1 MEFLGDAVLDFLIT
15 RHLFDHPSRRF
26 TPGELTDLRAA
37 LVNNNIFAALAVKF
51 WYHKYL
57 HALTPDLHNVIR
69 DYVLYCE
76 QQDDVEGMEAALTK
90 GNISNC
96 FKFYNILAKSDLEDE
111 DDDSEDIEVPK
122 VLGDI
127 YESVAGAIY
136 LDSNMDLATVWRV
149 YHPMLK

>member
-1 MEFLGDAVLDFLIT
+1 MTNCYQRLEFLGDAVLDFLIT

-37 LVNNNIFAALAVKF
+37 LVNNNIFAALAVKY

-69 DYVLYCE
+69 DYVFYCE
-76 QQDDVEGMEAALTK
+76 TQDDVEGMEAVLK
-90 GNISNC
+90 KEIEE
-96 FKFYNILAKSDLEDE
+96 ED
-111 DDDSEDIEVPK
+111 DDDSEDVEVPK

-127 YESVAGAIY
+127 YESVAGAIF
-136 LDSNMDLATVWRV
+136 LDSGMSLETVWKVR
-149 YHPMLK
+149 LRIF

>member
-1 MEFLGDAVLDFLIT
+1 MTNCYQRLEFLGDAVLDFLIT

-90 GNISNC
+90 GMFFADNSISRSNSNGTYKAQSLSY
-96 FKFYNILAKSDLEDE
+96 FSYLYVPLEFLLE
-111 DDDSEDIEVPK
+111 IE
-122 VLGDI
+122 I
-127 YESVAGAIY
+127 S
-136 LDSNMDLATVWRV
+136 S
-149 YHPMLK
+149 

>member
-1 MEFLGDAVLDFLIT
+1 MTNCYQRLEFLGDAVLDFLIT

-90 GNISNC
+90 GIFLSV
-96 FKFYNILAKSDLEDE
+96 FLQIQL
-111 DDDSEDIEVPK
+111 K
-122 VLGDI
+122 VQLSYVSYFRNFGK
-127 YESVAGAIY
+127 
-136 LDSNMDLATVWRV
+136 T
-149 YHPMLK
+149 

>member
-1 MEFLGDAVLDFLIT
+1 MKVTNCYQRLEFLGDAVLDFLIT

-90 GNISNC
+90 GLN
-96 FKFYNILAKSDLEDE
+96 FFFTL
-111 DDDSEDIEVPK
+111 V
-122 VLGDI
+122 
-127 YESVAGAIY
+127 
-136 LDSNMDLATVWRV
+136 
-149 YHPMLK
+149 